1 MAIVLYR
8 EGGSGMAEKI
18 RAKIN
23 PDILVWARLTAGYH
37 QEEAAKKIAIS
48 LVRLQKWESGIEHP
62 TLRQLRTI
70 GNVYKRPTALFYKSV
85 APSLPPQLP
94 DFRLVY
100 DSEQEYTPQLLF
112 EIRRAFARR
121 DVAIELAT
129 QLGENIPS
137 FDLGATLNDSP
148 KQVAD
153 ALRSLI
159 NIPVGVQISWKDHYE
174 ALRTWINAIE
184 AMGVLVFHVNN
195 VEVEHMRGFSVGQH
209 PFPIVAINGKDS
221 PRGRIFTLFH
231 ELTHIILHHT
241 GVCNLYEKEDS
252 PHNEL
257 EVFCNQVAGE
267 LLVPTEALLNHE
279 LVASRYSADAWRDEE
294 LNRLANQFM
303 VSQEVVLRRLL
314 TLEKT
319 TESFYNLKR
328 KEYSEYYKRQK
339 EEVVH
344 RGFVPFY
351 RMVLRTNGRAYTNIV
366 LSAYNNEFISSKELS
381 NYLGGVKL
389 DHVSRI
395 VQAIGAGEVEA

>member
-1 MAIVLYR
+1 M
-8 EGGSGMAEKI
+8 
-18 RAKIN
+18 
-23 PDILVWARLTAGYH
+23 
-37 QEEAAKKIAIS
+37 
-48 LVRLQKWESGIEHP
+48 
-62 TLRQLRTI
+62 
-70 GNVYKRPTALFYKSV
+70 
-85 APSLPPQLP
+85 
-94 DFRLVY
+94 
-100 DSEQEYTPQLLF
+100 
-112 EIRRAFARR
+112 
-121 DVAIELAT
+121 
-129 QLGENIPS
+129 
-137 FDLGATLNDSP
+137 
-148 KQVAD
+148 
-153 ALRSLI
+153 
-159 NIPVGVQISWKDHYE
+159 
-174 ALRTWINAIE
+174 
-184 AMGVLVFHVNN
+184 LVFHVNN

-241 GVCNLYEKEDS
+241 GVCNLHEKEDN

-303 VSQEVVLRRLL
+303 VSQEVILRRLL

-319 TESFYNLKR
+319 TESFYNLKL